1 MSDRRHNSDHSSS
14 DPFGSTRWSLI
25 LAAAGEG
32 TLAHAALES
41 LCQTYWLPIYGYIR
55 SRTECPEEAHD
66 LTQGFFVDLLERES
80 LSAADRNRGR
90 FRSFLLTAVKNYL
103 INQYTREAAQKRGGG
118 RTFHSLDWDVAESRL
133 STTRSSTRTPEQ
145 EFERQ
150 WALAILDHVIVRIA
164 EEQKASGREREFA
177 ALRPFL
183 TGQQADVSQIVVAQS
198 LKTTPDAIRAAVYRL
213 RKRYRELL
221 RDEVAQTVESAEEVD
236 EELQRL
242 IAAVSF

>member
-1 MSDRRHNSDHSSS
+1 M
-14 DPFGSTRWSLI
+14 
-25 LAAAGEG
+25 
-32 TLAHAALES
+32 
-41 LCQTYWLPIYGYIR
+41 
-55 SRTECPEEAHD
+55 
-66 LTQGFFVDLLERES
+66 DLLERES